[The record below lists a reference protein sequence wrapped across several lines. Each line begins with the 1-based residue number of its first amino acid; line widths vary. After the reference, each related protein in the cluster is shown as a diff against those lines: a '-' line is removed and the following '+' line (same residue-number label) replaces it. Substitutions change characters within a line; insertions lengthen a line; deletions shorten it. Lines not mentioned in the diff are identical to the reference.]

1 MSQLV
6 EVGFANREENLR
18 LLRKN
23 GGDINK
29 VATVSICCKCSM
41 PQNLE
46 YKRKSTFLLLYIN

>member
-6 EVGFANREENLR
+6 EIGFANREENLR

-29 VATVSICCKCSM
+29 VRLGFRKCCGIVLD
-41 PQNLE
+41 LE
-46 YKRKSTFLLLYIN
+46 DPD